1 LVIVFT
7 MSYPARGRWGY
18 GRQVTKLVPLVVLAA
33 LVALPATASA
43 AVKTKVSL
51 LRAADGVRLEVKV
64 SSTKRFTKATRPRG
78 VKVTAGGATYELKRV
93 ASSRKS
99 TTWRS
104 DPNAALETLGGTKV
118 KVRISTRRRA
128 RTVRPTVP
136 ALSPAPGLPAPPGGT
151 PAPQIDLTRDD
162 AAGQSALATAGDLLL
177 EWVQFSGSGLTAE
190 YRRIW
195 MLADGTFRLNIID
208 YTQGPG
214 ETCRQSVT
222 GTWAFKEGYTTT
234 YNGGGVVVKV
244 TLTLSNGQTGDDIV
258 AFANGDPNTVYVGA
272 QLVQYE
278 RNPQIMQNCA

>member
-1 LVIVFT
+1 
-7 MSYPARGRWGY
+7 M
-18 GRQVTKLVPLVVLAA
+18 TKLVPLVVLAA

-43 AVKTKVSL
+43 AVKTRVSL

-78 VKVTAGGATYELKRV
+78 VKVTAGGASYKLKRV

-104 DPNAALETLGGTKV
+104 DPNAALEALGGTKV
-118 KVRISTRRRA
+118 KVRITTRGRA

-136 ALSPAPGLPAPPGGT
+136 ALPPVAGLPAPPGGT

-162 AAGQSALATAGDLLL
+162 AAGQNALATAGDLLL
-177 EWVQFSGSGLTAE
+177 EWAQFSGTYSAE

-195 MLADGTFRLNIID
+195 MLADGSFRLNIID
-208 YTQGPG
+208 YLDPAG

-244 TLTLSNGQTGDDIV
+244 TITLSTGQTGDDIV
-258 AFANGDPNTVYVGA
+258 AFANGDPNHVYVGA

-278 RNPQIMQNCA
+278 RNPQIMQNCG

>member
-1 LVIVFT
+1 
-7 MSYPARGRWGY
+7 M
-18 GRQVTKLVPLVVLAA
+18 TKLVPLVVLAA
-33 LVALPATASA
+33 LVAFPATASA

-78 VKVTAGGATYELKRV
+78 VKVTAGGASYKLKRV

-104 DPNAALETLGGTKV
+104 DPNAALEALGGTKV
-118 KVRISTRRRA
+118 KVRISTRGRA

-136 ALSPAPGLPAPPGGT
+136 ALPPAAGLPAPPGST

-162 AAGQSALATAGDLLL
+162 AAGQGALASAGDLLL
-177 EWVQFSGSGLTAE
+177 EWYQFSGSGLTAE

-208 YTQGPG
+208 WVNGPG

-258 AFANGDPNTVYVGA
+258 AFANGDPNNVYVGA
-272 QLVQYE
+272 QLVPYE
-278 RNPQIMQNCA
+278 RNPQIMQNCQ